1 MTAAR
6 RDTRGAGLGAILLAA
21 TAFSWGFILV
31 KAVPLPAAEVG
42 FFRLLWSVVVL
53 GPLAWRLRAAWP
65 RLNVPVV
72 GAGVAFGL
80 HQLLFIEATKHT
92 SVAIVTL
99 VGAMQP
105 LLVSLV
111 SRKTLGETVPRRL
124 ILSSLLAVVGVGV
137 VVQAN
142 LGDPS
147 RSLYGDLLSVANLLV
162 FIAYFLFSRK
172 ARAQGTHTLT
182 FTTTVFAIALL
193 VVAPVALYGGLS
205 TAGARMPTAGEGA
218 LLLLMAM
225 GPGNGHLL
233 VNWAHTRVS
242 AALSSLVLAL
252 VPLLASIWAAVVFD
266 EPYGPRHV
274 VGMLLVIGAI
284 EGGRRAERR
293 RTAEPDRVAEVAPY
307 E

>member
-6 RDTRGAGLGAILLAA
+6 RDSKGAGLAAVLLAV

-42 FFRLLWSVVVL
+42 FFRLLWSVVIL
-53 GPLAWRLRAAWP
+53 GPLAWRLRTAWP
-65 RLNVPVV
+65 RLSFPVV

-99 VGAMQP
+99 VGALQP

-111 SRKTLGETVPRRL
+111 SRKTLGEAVPRRL
-124 ILSSLLAVVGVGV
+124 ILSSLLAVAGVGV

-147 RSLYGDLLSVANLLV
+147 RSLYGDVLSVVNLLV

-193 VVAPVALYGGLS
+193 VVAPVALYGGLT

-252 VPLLASIWAAVVFD
+252 VPLLSSIWAAVVFD

-274 VGMLLVIGAI
+274 AGMLLVIAAI

-293 RTAEPDRVAEVAPY
+293 RAEPDRVAEVAPY

>member
-6 RDTRGAGLGAILLAA
+6 RDSKGAGLAAVLLAV

-31 KAVPLPAAEVG
+31 KVVPLPAAEVG
-42 FFRLLWSVVVL
+42 FFRLLWSVVIL
-53 GPLAWRLRAAWP
+53 GPLAWRLRTAWP
-65 RLNVPVV
+65 RLDLPVV

-99 VGAMQP
+99 VGALQP

-147 RSLYGDLLSVANLLV
+147 RSLYGDVLSVANLLV

-172 ARAQGTHTLT
+172 ARAHGTHTLT

-193 VVAPVALYGGLS
+193 VVAPVALYGGLT

-252 VPLLASIWAAVVFD
+252 VPLLSSIWAAVVFH
-266 EPYGPRHV
+266 EPYGPRHIA
-274 VGMLLVIGAI
+274 GMILVIAAI

-293 RTAEPDRVAEVAPY
+293 RAEPDRVAEVAPY